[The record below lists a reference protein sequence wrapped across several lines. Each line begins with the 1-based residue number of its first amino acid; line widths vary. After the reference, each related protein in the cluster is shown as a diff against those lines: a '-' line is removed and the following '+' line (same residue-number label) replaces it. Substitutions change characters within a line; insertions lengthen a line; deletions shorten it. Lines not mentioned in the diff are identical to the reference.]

1 MSLESKNGYK
11 TKGNVVYD
19 KSILLSVI
27 NLAAKEIDG
36 VSSLSDNFGSAIK
49 KWFSNN
55 YYEGVKLTYDKDNL
69 IVDVYLNVF
78 YGYNVS
84 EIAYRVQENIKNS
97 LSAMIDIDIN
107 KINVHVLDVE
117 FPKEEDWNNPSK
129 RRGLFVCLM
138 RCSYEQK
145 NGKRSGF

>member
-1 MSLESKNGYK
+1 MSN
-11 TKGNVVYD
+11 D
-19 KSILLSVI
+19 
-27 NLAAKEIDG
+27 
-36 VSSLSDNFGSAIK
+36 FGSAIK

-55 YYEGVKLTYDKDNL
+55 YYEGVKISYDNQDNMT
-69 IVDVYLNVF
+69 VDVYLNVI

-117 FPKEEDWNNPSK
+117 FPKEE
-129 RRGLFVCLM
+129 
-138 RCSYEQK
+138 E
-145 NGKRSGF
+145 

>member
-1 MSLESKNGYK
+1 MSLIDRNVNN
-11 TKGNVVYD
+11 TKGNVTCN
-19 KSILLSVI
+19 KNILLSVI
-27 NLAAKEIDG
+27 NLAAKEISG
-36 VSSLSDNFGSAIK
+36 VSSLSNDFGSAIK

-55 YYEGVKLTYDKDNL
+55 YYEGVKISYDNQDNMT
-69 IVDVYLNVF
+69 VDVYLNVI

-117 FPKEEDWNNPSK
+117 FPKEE
-129 RRGLFVCLM
+129 
-138 RCSYEQK
+138 E
-145 NGKRSGF
+145 